1 MTENDDEAVGSD
13 SETEGAET
21 TSTGDRRET
30 LNRVLTVVL
39 LALLAVALV
48 GVIYVA
54 VNPIQTTDPY
64 TEFYLLGP
72 DGNASNY
79 PTQLEPGEEGT
90 VIVGITNHET
100 EEVTYHLRVVTRNR
114 TLATRSPSLANEETW
129 EEEVSFRLEES
140 GQYRV
145 RFLLYKTPPS
155 DPPGDPYLTTRL
167 LVTVG
172 EETDTPAA
180 VVERPAADVN
190 PVPPRRGSSWRA
202 RPRT

>member
-1 MTENDDEAVGSD
+1 MTENDDETVESD
-13 SETEGAET
+13 SGTERAET

-30 LNRVLTVVL
+30 LDRVVTVVL
-39 LALLAVALV
+39 LALLAISLVA
-48 GVIYVA
+48 VIYLA

-90 VIVGITNHET
+90 VIVGITNHEA
-100 EEVTYHLRVVTRNR
+100 EEVTYHLRVVARNR

-155 DPPGDPYLTTRL
+155 DPPGEPYLTTRL

-172 EETDTPAA
+172 AETDTPAA
-180 VVERPAADVN
+180 VVERRTADVASMQ
-190 PVPPRRGSSWRA
+190 PKPDVTRVRG
-202 RPRT
+202 PHT